1 MDTAS
6 FIYSQLMYIL
16 HQFIPQ
22 CQAVFI
28 VMFSAYTQFS
38 YCERRFS
45 RRGQTRYP
53 SGATACLFHLLPLLD
68 QKPAP
73 LFLGPGCEPALFLSG
88 ISPVEVLFR
97 QLSSIA
103 KTTGKASGMSRAY
116 YGQYPFRG
124 MVYVL
129 ISLLSVNKSM
139 YFETYLIPNVVLF
152 QLYVPLYL
160 LFISTHCVIVT
171 V

>member
-1 MDTAS
+1 MS
-6 FIYSQLMYIL
+6 SCFYSNVFGLYPIL
-16 HQFIPQ
+16 LLRAPVFQTGPNKIP
-22 CQAVFI
+22 F
-28 VMFSAYTQFS
+28 
-38 YCERRFS
+38 RRHSLPFFTSCPCSIKS
-45 RRGQTRYP
+45 RP
-53 SGATACLFHLLPLLD
+53 PF
-68 QKPAP
+68 
-73 LFLGPGCEPALFLSG
+73 FWGPGCEPALFLSG